1 METPKENPYEDIIH
15 LNRPS
20 SRKHRPMSM
29 IDRAAQFS
37 PFAALV
43 GYNDQLADAARYTD
57 TEVIVD
63 EDKKYIMDLQLQYV
77 LQNIAKMPEVTVR
90 FFSNDEMKSGGK
102 YITIS
107 GKLKKVLSPDG
118 ILIFADGTEI
128 SMRRIVHMEIP
139 LLEENYNL
147 L

>member
-1 METPKENPYEDIIH
+1 MTVKDNNQYDDIIH
-15 LNRPS
+15 LSRPVS
-20 SRKHRPMSM
+20 GKHIPMPFA
-29 IDRAAQFS
+29 DRAAQFS

-57 TEVIVD
+57 TEVIID

-107 GKLKKVLSPDG
+107 GKFKKVLSPDG